1 MKTVGIHGA
10 LALLIAAAA
19 PLPSLAQQLDA
30 QGIGRTELVRHD
42 FDGNRE
48 AIQVKV
54 DFGPH
59 AAFPRHAHPG
69 VEIAHVLAGTIEYA
83 LDGKTVVLKT
93 GESLY
98 IPAGVVHSARNV
110 GAGNAAELATYV
122 VAKGKPAVVL
132 DGAAR

>member
-48 AIQVKV
+48 AIQVRV

-59 AAFPRHAHPG
+59 AAFPRHAHLG

-83 LDGKTVVLKT
+83 LDGKAVVLNT

-122 VAKGKPAVVL
+122 VAKGQPAVVL